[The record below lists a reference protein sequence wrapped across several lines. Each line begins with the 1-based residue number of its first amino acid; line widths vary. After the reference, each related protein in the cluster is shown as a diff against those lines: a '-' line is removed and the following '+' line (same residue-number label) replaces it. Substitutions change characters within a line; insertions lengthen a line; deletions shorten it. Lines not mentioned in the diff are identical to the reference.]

1 MDPLETTLQHLAED
15 VEQIKW
21 LMLAMLA
28 IFLVSTGYLIYLFS
42 NLRKLI
48 KAEQSANDFRQKAKI
63 LLNMNDLDGVIK
75 IASERLRRFPG
86 ELFAHWYL
94 GQAYY
99 RKKQW
104 HKALAEF
111 NYIYDIAPS
120 WRQRFVN
127 PFIIDIKDQL
137 QSTKPEIIK
146 G

>member
-1 MDPLETTLQHLAED
+1 MDPLETTLKYLAED

-21 LMLAMLA
+21 LMIIMLA
-28 IFLVSTGYLIYLFS
+28 VFLAATGFLIYLFAS
-42 NLRKLI
+42 LRKLI
-48 KAEQSANDFRQKAKI
+48 KAEQAANHFRQKAKA

-75 IASERLRRFPG
+75 IASERIQRYPG

-99 RKKQW
+99 RKKKW

-111 NYIYDIAPS
+111 NYLYEIAPS

-127 PFIIDIKDQL
+127 PFIYDIKDKL
-137 QSTKPEIIK
+137 QRTKPEIIK
-146 G
+146 K